1 MSMSEDVARYVK
13 AGLAAEHHTW
23 DREVF
28 IRHMSALLEKLRADK
43 DAVPAV
49 RFGLSEAGMLVVWHY
64 LLRRDGDVG
73 TRSHEDC
80 EPDECFDISHPCPPF
95 C

>member
-1 MSMSEDVARYVK
+1 MSMSEDVARYIK

-23 DREVF
+23 DRAEF
-28 IRHMSALLEKLRADK
+28 IDHMGALLTKLRADK

-49 RFGLSEAGMLVVWHY
+49 RFGLSEDWTLVVWHF
-64 LLRRDGDVG
+64 LLRNDVG

-80 EPDECFDISHPCPPF
+80 EPDECFNISHPCPPF